1 MAVPTPM
8 APPRA
13 VERLEAFAN
22 TFDRYNDDDALAAPD
37 GAVQGL
43 VALGLL
49 PAGAALGAGDLAVLR
64 RARELVRE
72 LASANTAGR
81 PYDPATI
88 AELGGI
94 TAGSRL
100 SVGLH
105 AAGLRPTRLEPAA
118 GQTPL
123 LTVLSAVLASIHD
136 AAGTDAWPRVKAC
149 ANTDCRWLFYD
160 RSRSRTRRWCAMKA
174 CGNIV
179 KARTYRRRHRGTADP
194 RSRASRTAGPP

>member
-8 APPRA
+8 APLRA
-13 VERLEAFAN
+13 AERLEAFAN

-37 GAVQGL
+37 GGAQGL
-43 VALGLL
+43 VAAGLL
-49 PAGAALGAGDLAVLR
+49 PDGAALGAGDLAVLR
-64 RARELVRE
+64 RARELVRD

-88 AELGGI
+88 AELGEI
-94 TAGSRL
+94 TAGCRL
-100 SVGLH
+100 RVGLH
-105 AAGLRPTRLEPAA
+105 TADVVPTRLEPAA

-123 LTVLSAVLASIHD
+123 LTVLSAALASIHD
-136 AAGTDAWPRVKAC
+136 AAGTDAWRRVKAC
-149 ANTDCRWLFYD
+149 ANADCRWLFYD

-179 KARTYRRRHRGTADP
+179 KARAYRKRHRGTA
-194 RSRASRTAGPP
+194 GPAAPS